1 MAIDPITGIDTN
13 VGSESNIQ
21 NKQSISDFL
30 TNVNQFMSNLR
41 SRNLSPGAEP
51 ASAKYSTANFKPSN
65 ESVGEDWR
73 VRISVPDI
81 STFRSSPILAPLAQ
95 TANNVVFPLVPNI
108 TFQHTANYNLS
119 APTHSNYPFPIYES
133 SSVEPFVIAGEFPVQ
148 TEDDGRYWIA
158 AVHFFKSVTKMA
170 FGETSNKGSP
180 PPLVKVNGYGQYV
193 LNNVPCVVQNFN
205 YSLENGVDYIRV
217 PIRNSFTGT
226 QNTQSAEEYSWVPTL
241 STMSV
246 TLQPTYSRIK
256 AASFSL
262 DKFVNGDLK
271 NEGFL

>member
-13 VGSESNIQ
+13 IGSENNIQ

-30 TNVNQFMSNLR
+30 YNVNRFMSNLR

-51 ASAKYSTANFKPSN
+51 ESAKFSTATFKPSN
-65 ESVGEDWR
+65 EEVGEDWR
-73 VRISVPDI
+73 VKISVPDI
-81 STFRSSPILAPLAQ
+81 STFRSSPILAPLSQ
-95 TANNVVFPLVPNI
+95 TGNNVVFPLVPNI
-108 TFQHTANYNLS
+108 TFQHTANYSLS
-119 APTHSNYPFPIYES
+119 APTHTNYPFPIYEN

-158 AVHFFKSVTKMA
+158 AVHFFKSITKMA
-170 FGETSNKGSP
+170 FGDTSNKGSP

-217 PIRNSFTGT
+217 PIRTGT
-226 QNTQSAEEYSWVPTL
+226 NASGTVEEYSWVPTL
-241 STMSV
+241 STMSI
-246 TLQPTYSRIK
+246 TLQPTYSRVK

-262 DKFVNGDLK
+262 DKFVNGDL
-271 NEGFL
+271 NDEGFL

>member
-13 VGSESNIQ
+13 IGSENNIQ

-30 TNVNQFMSNLR
+30 YNVNRFMSNLR

-51 ASAKYSTANFKPSN
+51 ESAKYSTATFKPSN
-65 ESVGEDWR
+65 EEVGEDWR
-73 VRISVPDI
+73 VKISVPDI

-95 TANNVVFPLVPNI
+95 TGNNVVFPLVPNI
-108 TFQHTANYNLS
+108 TFQHTANYSLS
-119 APTHSNYPFPIYES
+119 APTHTNYPFPIYEN

-158 AVHFFKSVTKMA
+158 AVHFFKSITKMA
-170 FGETSNKGSP
+170 FGDTSNKGSP

-217 PIRNSFTGT
+217 PVRTGINSITLREGV
-226 QNTQSAEEYSWVPTL
+226 EEYSWVPTL

-246 TLQPTYSRIK
+246 TLQPTYSRVK

-262 DKFVNGDLK
+262 DKFVNGDL
-271 NEGFL
+271 NDEGFL

>member
-81 STFRSSPILAPLAQ
+81 STFRSSPILTPRCLLFVQ
-95 TANNVVFPLVPNI
+95 VV
-108 TFQHTANYNLS
+108 
-119 APTHSNYPFPIYES
+119 
-133 SSVEPFVIAGEFPVQ
+133 
-148 TEDDGRYWIA
+148 
-158 AVHFFKSVTKMA
+158 
-170 FGETSNKGSP
+170 
-180 PPLVKVNGYGQYV
+180 
-193 LNNVPCVVQNFN
+193 
-205 YSLENGVDYIRV
+205 
-217 PIRNSFTGT
+217 
-226 QNTQSAEEYSWVPTL
+226 
-241 STMSV
+241 
-246 TLQPTYSRIK
+246 
-256 AASFSL
+256 
-262 DKFVNGDLK
+262 LK
-271 NEGFL
+271 

>member
-13 VGSESNIQ
+13 IGSENNIQ

-30 TNVNQFMSNLR
+30 YNVNRFMSNLR

-51 ASAKYSTANFKPSN
+51 ESAKYSTATFKPSN
-65 ESVGEDWR
+65 EEVGEDWR
-73 VRISVPDI
+73 VKISVPDI

-95 TANNVVFPLVPNI
+95 TGNNVVFPLVPNI
-108 TFQHTANYNLS
+108 TFQHTANYSLS
-119 APTHSNYPFPIYES
+119 APTHTNYPFPIYEN

-158 AVHFFKSVTKMA
+158 AVHFFKSITKMA
-170 FGETSNKGSP
+170 FGDTSNKGSP

-217 PIRNSFTGT
+217 PVRTGINSITLREGV
-226 QNTQSAEEYSWVPTL
+226 EEYSWVPTL
-241 STMSV
+241 STMSI
-246 TLQPTYSRIK
+246 TLQPTYSRVK

-262 DKFVNGDLK
+262 DKFVNGDL
-271 NEGFL
+271 NDEGFL